1 MAIKMTTRSTEINW
15 PIAALLLV
23 SLFGPISSL
32 TAQEVPQFRGSS
44 AAGTG
49 SQSVAPKQWSTE
61 QNVAWKC
68 DVPGSGW
75 SQPVVWKN
83 QLFITAA
90 VAQDDEL
97 KPKNFAGGVR
107 TPQSMGM
114 GFLSKAPK
122 IDVQWKVF
130 CLDTNN
136 GSILWDKVVHSG
148 RPQYAV
154 HPSNTYATETPIVTD
169 KGVVAFFG
177 ATGSVAAFSHSG
189 QPLWQ
194 RELGAQPTSNSFG
207 TGSSLSTDGQ
217 RVFLQHFTQKTAD
230 VYCLDSSTGE
240 TTWKKSRD
248 SAATSWSTPL
258 LWQNDIRSELIVS
271 GGDQVDSLDPATGQ
285 QLWTLR
291 NVKAATACSVCGDR
305 KRIYFGGSDPFSSGP
320 LFAVSA
326 GASGDISPAKKNK
339 EFDSCVWIA
348 DKSAPG
354 MASPV
359 STGKHVYVAEK
370 NILRCY
376 DAATGERTFRE
387 RVPGLGMVNA
397 SPIVVGDSV
406 LLVDEA
412 GKSALV
418 NANGKFEVTGSGDIA
433 DTVWATPAA
442 TGGSIYIRGVDA
454 LYCIRQ

>member
-1 MAIKMTTRSTEINW
+1 MTQRSTETNW
-15 PIAALLLV
+15 LTLALPLV
-23 SLFGPISSL
+23 FLFGPTSML

-44 AAGTG
+44 STG
-49 SQSVAPKQWSTE
+49 SAEQTVATKQWSADK
-61 QNVAWKC
+61 NIAWKC
-68 DVPGSGW
+68 DLPGSGW
-75 SQPVVWKN
+75 SQPVISQG
-83 QLFITAA
+83 QLFITSA
-90 VAQDDEL
+90 VSKDEEL
-97 KPKNFAGGVR
+97 KPKDFASGVR

-114 GFLSKAPK
+114 GFLTKAPK

-130 CLDTNN
+130 CLDTAS
-136 GSILWDKVVHSG
+136 GSILWDKIVHTG
-148 RPQYAV
+148 RPAYPV
-154 HPSNTYATETPIVTD
+154 HPSNTYATETPVVTG
-169 KGVVAFFG
+169 KAVVAFFG
-177 ATGSVAAFSHSG
+177 ATGSIAAFSHSG

-207 TGSSLSTDGQ
+207 TGSSLATDGQ
-217 RVFLQHFTQKTAD
+217 RVFIQHFTQKTAD
-230 VYCLDSSTGE
+230 VYCLDASSGE
-240 TTWKKSRD
+240 TTWKRGRD
-248 SAATSWSTPL
+248 SASTSWSTPL

-326 GASGDISPAKKNK
+326 GATGDISPAKKNK
-339 EFDSCVWIA
+339 KFESCAWIA

-376 DAATGERTFRE
+376 DAETGQRTFRQ

-397 SPIVVGDSV
+397 SPIVIGDCL

-418 NANGKFEVTGSGDIA
+418 SANGKFEVTGSGDIA

-442 TGGSIYIRGVDA
+442 TGGAIYIRGVDA